1 MTENLERLV
10 EEARERPITGPEL
23 EAQAISFAYG
33 NANFENPRV
42 TREIVEEAA
51 RRLGPICNYADRCE
65 HESGGRCRHA
75 GYCVYQGP
83 ERRAPI
89 GAKERK

>member
-33 NANFENPRV
+33 NTSFEDPRI

-51 RRLGPICNYADRCE
+51 RRLGPIYNYQNNCFMGDCP
-65 HESGGRCRHA
+65 HDQGGTCGYSGCCI
-75 GYCVYQGP
+75 YKGP
-83 ERRAPI
+83 ERR
-89 GAKERK
+89 

>member
-1 MTENLERLV
+1 MTEKLERLIAEIQKPRPDPDPPV
-10 EEARERPITGPEL
+10 VIWIEGEAVGVPAGIW
-23 EAQAISFAYG
+23 
-33 NANFENPRV
+33 
-42 TREIVEEAA
+42 EAA